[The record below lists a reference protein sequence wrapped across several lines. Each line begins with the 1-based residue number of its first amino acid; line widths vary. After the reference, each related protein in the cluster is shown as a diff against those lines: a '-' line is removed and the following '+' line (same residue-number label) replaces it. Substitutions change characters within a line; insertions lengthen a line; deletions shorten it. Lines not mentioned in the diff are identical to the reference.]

1 MKLNLLGA
9 TAIAL
14 GLLAAPALAQQAPV
28 ASPNV
33 DQPAA
38 SGNGS
43 GTSVDTSKTG
53 SIGNWTSDTEKSFYE
68 ENREMWSNF
77 FTDDSMSKVKEDAEL
92 RAAFSGMGAVDQSQ
106 IKAAC
111 ERVDQ
116 DRGSYGTI
124 TQGLCSQIG
133 QM

>member
-1 MKLNLLGA
+1 MKLRLLGA
-9 TAIAL
+9 AAVAL
-14 GLLAAPALAQQAPV
+14 SLFSVPALAQQAPV
-28 ASPNV
+28 TSPNV

-38 SGNGS
+38 SDS
-43 GTSVDTSKTG
+43 TDTGTTG
-53 SIGNWTSDTEKSFYE
+53 SIGGNWTSDSEKSMYE

-77 FTDDSMSKVKEDAEL
+77 FTDDSMSTVKEEAEL
-92 RAAFSGMGAVDQSQ
+92 RAAFSGMGADDQAQ

-124 TQGLCSQIG
+124 TQGLCTQIG

>member
-1 MKLNLLGA
+1 MKLRLLGA
-9 TAIAL
+9 TALAL
-14 GLLAAPALAQQAPV
+14 GLLSAPVMAQQAPV
-28 ASPNV
+28 TSPNV

-38 SGNGS
+38 SG
-43 GTSVDTSKTG
+43 TSDTSTTG
-53 SIGNWTSDTEKSFYE
+53 SIGGNWTSDSEKSMYE

-77 FTDDSMSKVKEDAEL
+77 FTDDSMSTVKEDAGL
-92 RAAFSGMGAVDQSQ
+92 RAAFSGMGADDQAQ

-111 ERVDQ
+111 DRVDQ

-124 TQGLCSQIG
+124 TQGLCAQIG